1 MNNSFVCALIV
12 CTLSVV
18 TIGCMNTATPVMQH
32 AVADE
37 ICVLQDA
44 ESSMGFPLSMD
55 IVNDT
60 SFVVTDGVNVFLY
73 SMDGKFIRKIGA
85 PGNARNEYN
94 RPSSVKASGDSIYV
108 WSSMTL
114 SFLSYDTEGNAGSV
128 YVYPSAVCDFLPM
141 NSCFAVYAAGV
152 RGNNILEIVP
162 KDGSDPIGVQE
173 ASDTHKLLCSNA
185 SSVPLFCRGDRVFFS
200 SKDCLDIISYDM
212 DNKQFEPVHQ
222 FESASFKLE
231 PLPAELKQMDRK
243 TRSAYLKRNPMV
255 ILLFPDSGDS
265 FNVMTLEGETIPT
278 DDGVSNENRYFAIYS
293 SGRKDTVSYY
303 DLASFG
309 YWHLFSFRNGSLFFI
324 DHSISGND
332 DRYCLKKVSF

>member
-32 AVADE
+32 ADADE

-55 IVNDT
+55 VVNDT

-114 SFLSYDTEGNAGSV
+114 SFLSYDTEGNAGAV
-128 YVYPSAVCDFLPM
+128 YAYPSAVCDFLPM
-141 NSCFAVYAAGV
+141 NSCFVVYAAGV
-152 RGNNILEIVP
+152 RGKNVLEIVP
-162 KDGSDPIGVQE
+162 NDGSDPIGV
-173 ASDTHKLLCSNA
+173 
-185 SSVPLFCRGDRVFFS
+185 
-200 SKDCLDIISYDM
+200 
-212 DNKQFEPVHQ
+212 
-222 FESASFKLE
+222 
-231 PLPAELKQMDRK
+231 
-243 TRSAYLKRNPMV
+243 
-255 ILLFPDSGDS
+255 
-265 FNVMTLEGETIPT
+265 
-278 DDGVSNENRYFAIYS
+278 
-293 SGRKDTVSYY
+293 
-303 DLASFG
+303 
-309 YWHLFSFRNGSLFFI
+309 
-324 DHSISGND
+324 
-332 DRYCLKKVSF
+332 